1 MLKDNINYLRI
12 GEVAKRINKTTQTI
26 KSWYGWAEFT
36 GNKEILGELPTIYRF
51 DKRGTRYFKE
61 SDIPQLEKWCN
72 KYISY
77 GTMSDYLKAKKK

>member
-12 GEVAKRINKTTQTI
+12 GEVAKRIDKTTQTI

-36 GNKEILGELPTIYRF
+36 GDKEIQSGLPTIYRF

-61 SDIPQLEKWCN
+61 SDIPQLEKWYN

-77 GTMSDYLKAKKK
+77 GTMSNYLKAKKK